1 MEKVVKEALFGKTQ
15 AQLIEIVTGLGL
27 PKFTAGQITNWLYK
41 NNIDSIE
48 AMSNLSKKARLLLDE
63 KYIIGLEPPINVQ
76 NSTDGTKKY
85 LFKAEKGFVE
95 AAYIPDEKRKTLCV
109 SSQVGCKMRCLFCMT
124 GKQGLQG
131 QLSANQILNQVRSI
145 PEQEQLT
152 NIVHMGMGEP
162 FDNLDAV
169 MQSLEVLTAEW
180 GYGWSSKRITV
191 STIGLIPEMH
201 HFLEHSNCHLAVSL
215 HSPFETERRSIMPI
229 SQKYSIKQ
237 IMDEI
242 KSHELGRQRRIS
254 FEYIV
259 FKDMNDT
266 PKHVKELARILN
278 GIRCRINLIRFHE
291 IPNTPLESTDDERLL
306 EFQEALKSK
315 GLRTTIRA
323 SRGQDIDAAC
333 GLLSTR
339 EMGKEADLSDVKLE
353 E

>member
-1 MEKVVKEALFGKTQ
+1 
-15 AQLIEIVTGLGL
+15 
-27 PKFTAGQITNWLYK
+27 
-41 NNIDSIE
+41 
-48 AMSNLSKKARLLLDE
+48 
-63 KYIIGLEPPINVQ
+63 
-76 NSTDGTKKY
+76 
-85 LFKAEKGFVE
+85 
-95 AAYIPDEKRKTLCV
+95 
-109 SSQVGCKMRCLFCMT
+109 MRCLFCMT

-152 NIVHMGMGEP
+152 NIVYMGMGEP

-169 MQSLEVLTAEW
+169 MQSLEVLTSEW

-315 GLRTTIRA
+315 GLTTTIRA

-339 EMGKEADLSDVKLE
+339 EMGKEADLSDVKLDQ
-353 E
+353 